1 MSGLIGHTMYGLLA
15 EKAVKSRGLPV
26 ASIITK
32 HRASFLCGAYLGC
45 DIQVMPEAVCVDTGR
60 EVGFGTVPLE
70 KSPITGG
77 AVRPWQLVHDGQM
90 YRPRQIHEL
99 FYGRAH
105 LVFGWTKEDMPLRV
119 PWDHLADYCSLAIRD
134 DMTSERGLAYALGW
148 MVHIVSDSLIKSV
161 QPGIRMHLLDGV
173 YTPRNRIV
181 QDQFTFHTI
190 GAELGIDWPKTFADM
205 AATPIE
211 PLQPHYMRIGEKR
224 GKLGATFADGW
235 KPELQPLLH
244 AVLAENRRWLAH
256 HMHDVLHVVTLTD
269 DKASEEA
276 RRVSGGLAHE
286 KMLEIAEAAGM
297 RQTLVT
303 IADQCADLIEQVVMQ
318 VPEWRGLKR
327 TPDGEWDTLKK
338 KWQLG

>member
-1 MSGLIGHTMYGLLA
+1 MYGLLA

-26 ASIITK
+26 ASLIAK

-60 EVGFGTVPLE
+60 EVGFGTVPLD

-90 YRPRQIHEL
+90 YRPKQIHEL

-105 LVFGWTKEDMPLRV
+105 LVFGWTKGDMPLRV
-119 PWDHLADYCSLAIRD
+119 PWDHLADYCALAIRD

-148 MVHIVSDSLIKSV
+148 MVHIVGDSLIKSI

-181 QDQFTFHTI
+181 QDQFTFHAV
-190 GAELGIDWPKTFADM
+190 GGELGIDWPKTFAEM
-205 AATPIE
+205 AATPVE
-211 PLQPHYMRIGEKR
+211 KLQAHYMRIDEKR
-224 GKLGATFADGW
+224 GKLGALFDDGW
-235 KPELQPLLH
+235 KPELQPLLN
-244 AVLAENRRWLAH
+244 AVLAENRRWMPRH
-256 HMHDVLHVVTLTD
+256 TEDVLRVAQRD
-269 DKASEEA
+269 SEEA
-276 RRVSGGLAHE
+276 KRVSGGLEHA

-297 RQTLVT
+297 RRTLIT
-303 IADQCADLIEQVVMQ
+303 IAEQCADLIEQVVMQ
-318 VPEWRGLKR
+318 VPEWRAQPRKPVDDWSRLKQQWR
-327 TPDGEWDTLKK
+327 IE
-338 KWQLG
+338 

>member
-26 ASIITK
+26 ASLIAK

-77 AVRPWQLVHDGQM
+77 AVRPWVLVHDGQM
-90 YRPRQIHEL
+90 YRPKQIHEL

-105 LVFGWTKEDMPLRV
+105 LVFGWTKDDMPLRV

-148 MVHIVSDSLIKSV
+148 MVHIVGDSLIKSI

-190 GAELGIDWPKTFADM
+190 GGELGVDWAKTFAEM

-224 GKLGATFADGW
+224 GQLGATFADGW
-235 KPELQPLLH
+235 KPELQPLLA
-244 AVLAENRRWLAH
+244 AVLAENRRWLPRH
-256 HMHDVLHVVTLTD
+256 TQDVLRVVALKD
-269 DKASEEA
+269 GKASEEA
-276 RRVSGGLAHE
+276 TRISGGLEHE
-286 KMLEIAEAAGM
+286 KMLEIAESAGM

-303 IADQCADLIEQVVMQ
+303 IAEQCADLIEQVVRQ
-318 VPEWRGLKR
+318 VPEWREVKR
-327 TPDGEWDTLKK
+327 TTDGEWNALKSR
-338 KWQLG
+338 WRSN

>member
-26 ASIITK
+26 ASLIAK

-90 YRPRQIHEL
+90 YRPKQIHEL

-105 LVFGWTKEDMPLRV
+105 LVFGWTKEDMTLRV

-134 DMTSERGLAYALGW
+134 DMTSERGLAHAFGW
-148 MVHIVSDSLIKSV
+148 MVHIVGDSLIKSI

-181 QDQFTFHTI
+181 QDQFTFHAI
-190 GAELGIDWPKTFADM
+190 GGELGIDWPKTFADM
-205 AATPIE
+205 AATPVE
-211 PLQPHYMRIGEKR
+211 PLQPHYMRVGEKH
-224 GKLGATFADGW
+224 GTLAKLFDDGW
-235 KPELQPLLH
+235 KPELQSLLIT
-244 AVLAENRRWLAH
+244 VLAENRRWLPRH
-256 HMHDVLHVVTLTD
+256 TQDVLHVVSLTD
-269 DKASEEA
+269 GKAGEEA
-276 RRVSGGLAHE
+276 KRVSGGLEHE

-297 RQTLVT
+297 RRTLVT
-303 IADQCADLIEQVVMQ
+303 IAELCADLIEQVAAR
-318 VPEWRGLKR
+318 VPEWRGLERK
-327 TPDGEWDTLKK
+327 PDDDWTRLKQQ
-338 KWQLG
+338 WHIS

>member
-15 EKAVKSRGLPV
+15 EKAVKSRGLLV
-26 ASIITK
+26 ASLIAK

-60 EVGFGTVPLE
+60 EVGFGTVPLD

-77 AVRPWQLVHDGQM
+77 AVRPWVLVHDGQM
-90 YRPRQIHEL
+90 YRPRQLHEL

-105 LVFGWTKEDMPLRV
+105 LVFGWTKADVGLRV
-119 PWDHLADYCSLAIRD
+119 PWDHLADYCSLAIRY

-148 MVHIVSDSLIKSV
+148 MVHMVGDSLIKSI

-181 QDQFTFHTI
+181 QDQFTFHAI
-190 GAELGIDWPKTFADM
+190 GGELGIDWSKTFADM

-224 GKLGATFADGW
+224 GKLGATFTDGW
-235 KPELQPLLH
+235 KPELQPLLA
-244 AVLAENRRWLAH
+244 AVLAENRRWLPDH
-256 HMHDVLHVVTLTD
+256 TQDVLRVAQRD
-269 DKASEEA
+269 SEEA
-276 RRVSGGLAHE
+276 KRVSGGLGHE
-286 KMLEIAEAAGM
+286 KMIQMAEAAGM
-297 RQTLVT
+297 RSTLVT
-303 IADQCADLIEQVVMQ
+303 IAEQCAELIEQVVMQ
-318 VPEWRGLKR
+318 APEWREVKR
-327 TPDGEWDTLKK
+327 TPDDEWDAMKR
-338 KWQLG
+338 KWRVE

>member
-26 ASIITK
+26 ASIISR

-60 EVGFGTVPLE
+60 AVGFGTVPLE

-77 AVRPWQLVHDGQM
+77 AVRPWVLVHDGQM
-90 YRPRQIHEL
+90 YRPKQIHEL

-105 LVFGWTKEDMPLRV
+105 LVFGWTKDDMPLRV
-119 PWDHLADYCSLAIRD
+119 PWDHLADYCALAIRD

-148 MVHIVSDSLIKSV
+148 MVHIVGDSLIKSI

-190 GAELGIDWPKTFADM
+190 GGELGVDWAKTFRDM
-205 AATPIE
+205 AATPLEAI
-211 PLQPHYMRIGEKR
+211 QPHYMRIGEKR
-224 GKLGATFADGW
+224 GKLGATFPDGW
-235 KPELQPLLH
+235 KPELQPLL
-244 AVLAENRRWLAH
+244 ATVLAENRRWLSRH
-256 HMHDVLHVVTLTD
+256 TQDVLRVVTLTD
-269 DKASEEA
+269 GKASEEA
-276 RRVSGGLAHE
+276 KRVSGGLEHE
-286 KMLEIAEAAGM
+286 KMLEIAESAGM
-297 RQTLVT
+297 RRTLVT
-303 IADQCADLIEQVVMQ
+303 IAEQCADLIEQVVMQ
-318 VPEWRGLKR
+318 VPEWRGLPRK
-327 TPDGEWDTLKK
+327 PLNEWSELKK
-338 KWQLG
+338 RWRAV

>member
-26 ASIITK
+26 ASLIAK

-45 DIQVMPEAVCVDTGR
+45 DIQVMPEAVCIVTGR

-77 AVRPWQLVHDGQM
+77 AVRPWMLVHDGQM

-134 DMTSERGLAYALGW
+134 DMTSERSLAYALGW
-148 MVHIVSDSLIKSV
+148 MVHIVGDSLIKSI

-190 GAELGIDWPKTFADM
+190 GGELGADWPKTFADM

-224 GKLGATFADGW
+224 GGLGATFTDGW
-235 KPELQPLLH
+235 KPELQPLLA
-244 AVLAENRRWLAH
+244 AVLAENRRWLPH
-256 HMHDVLHVVTLTD
+256 HTQDVLRVVTLTD
-269 DKASEEA
+269 GQASDEA
-276 RRVSGGLAHE
+276 KRVSGGIEHE

-297 RQTLVT
+297 RSTLIT
-303 IADQCADLIEQVVMQ
+303 IAEQCADLIERVVMQ
-318 VPEWRGLKR
+318 VPEWRDVKR
-327 TPDGEWDTLKK
+327 TPDGEWEAMKRQ
-338 KWQLG
+338 WHVS